1 MIDFRLW
8 EAKQGDTGRRF
19 DTDFRSL
26 FPEKHFCVCVCAI
39 PENKTSEMDKTYQ
52 MTLEELILQAG
63 KTGAGRQN
71 WMEHLHGLKIV
82 LCSEKRKR

>member
-1 MIDFRLW
+1 MILG
-8 EAKQGDTGRRF
+8 GDLTQTF
-19 DTDFRSL
+19 TVFSQKNI
-26 FPEKHFCVCVCAI
+26 FVCVGAV

-52 MTLEELILQAG
+52 MTLEELILHAG

-82 LCSEKRKR
+82 LCSKKRKR